1 MAAFSRSDYQRMGNP
16 MASRIS
22 KLCWL
27 AGTMLLW
34 VGSVH
39 AQDQQAMQA
48 PGAEAPRPRICL
60 ALGGGGARGMSHLG
74 ILRVLEEMRVPVDCV
89 SGTSI
94 GSIVGGLYA
103 MGFSLDEIEDVVLTT
118 DWEAMFSDRPPRRE
132 MAHRRRQDDLSQMI
146 NLDLGVDAGGLKLPR
161 GMIQGQNMLVFLRRL
176 SKDYALVK
184 NFDDFPIPFRAV
196 ATDIETG
203 ESVVISSGDLSR
215 AVRASIGI
223 PALLAP
229 VEIDGRWLVDG
240 GLFANVP
247 VDAAHSMDADV
258 VIAVD
263 VGFPT
268 RTREQLES
276 AIEIADQTVTL
287 MMRKG
292 TEEQLGKLGEAD
304 VIIVPKLGDMSS
316 AAFDSAVELIE
327 IGERAA
333 RAVAQSLARYS
344 LAPDE
349 YAAHLQVRGNRVAGG
364 RLPAVKEIQ
373 VEVDGKISDKAIL
386 AWMSRGA
393 GDVLDLDVLERDV
406 QRIYGQGVFE
416 SVDYSLVPEDDQ
428 AILEID
434 AIQKS
439 WGPNFLKF
447 GVILQENFE
456 GDSDLSVSARYTMTQ
471 VNPLA
476 AEWRTDLEMGSDSRL
491 FTEFYQPLSYGSPY
505 FLAISAEG
513 NQRIL
518 AIYEDAIDDPIGEV
532 RYRNLELRFDV
543 GKAAF
548 GLGEFRLGVLRGR
561 AQRRLR
567 VGDPDKPRLA
577 DSDIDQGEV
586 AFRFEHDSLDQV
598 PFARDGSLVY
608 VEAAASRQGLGAT
621 ASFDRYRLNGT
632 TAWSTGGFTALF
644 GLELGSYRNASPLD
658 SIEPFALGGFLRL
671 SGLNRSE
678 LTGHHLA
685 LGKVVLLQRLDEMS
699 FGSIPLYLGG
709 SMELGNTWQDLDNMS
724 IGSAL
729 WSGSGFIAADTF
741 LGPVYLGA
749 GLTEGRR
756 GSLFLA
762 IGRQY

>member
-1 MAAFSRSDYQRMGNP
+1 

-22 KLCWL
+22 KVCCL
-27 AGTMLLW
+27 ATCMLSW
-34 VGSVH
+34 AGS
-39 AQDQQAMQA
+39 ATA
-48 PGAEAPRPRICL
+48 AEELQVSAAENQRPRICL
-60 ALGGGGARGMSHLG
+60 ALGGGGARGMAHLG
-74 ILRVLEEMRVPVDCV
+74 ILRVLEEMRIPVDCIA
-89 SGTSI
+89 GTSI

-103 MGFSLDEIEDVVLTT
+103 LGYSLDEIDDVVMTT
-118 DWEAMFSDRPPRRE
+118 DWEAMFSDHPPRRE
-132 MAHRRRQDDLSQMI
+132 MSHRRRQDDISQMI
-146 NLDLGVDAGGLKLPR
+146 GLDIGVDTSGLKLPR
-161 GMIQGQNMLVFLRRL
+161 GLIQGQNMLVFLRRL

-184 NFDDFPIPFRAV
+184 NFDDYPIPFRAV

-203 ESVVISSGDLSR
+203 ESVAIRVGDLSR

-247 VDAAHSMDADV
+247 VDAAHSMGADV

-263 VGFPT
+263 VGFPS
-268 RTREQLES
+268 RTRDQLKS

-292 TEEQLGKLGEAD
+292 TEEQLKKLGEAD
-304 VIIVPKLGDMSS
+304 VIIVPELGDTSS
-316 AAFDSAVELIE
+316 AAFDSAVELME
-327 IGERAA
+327 IGDRAA
-333 RAVAQSLARYS
+333 RAMSESLARYS
-344 LAPDE
+344 LARDE
-349 YAAHLQVRGNRVAGG
+349 YAAHLQARENRATVASM
-364 RLPAVKEIQ
+364 PVVKNID

-386 AWMSRGA
+386 AWMSHGA
-393 GDVLDLDVLERDV
+393 GDVLSLDAIETDV

-416 SVDYSLVPEDDQ
+416 SVDYSLTPEGDQ

-434 AIQKS
+434 AVQKS

-447 GVILQENFE
+447 GVMLQENFE
-456 GDSDLSVSARYTMTQ
+456 GDSDLRVSSRYTMTQ

-476 AEWRTDLEMGSDSRL
+476 AEWRTELEMGSDSRL

-505 FLAISAEG
+505 FLAVSAEG

-518 AIYEDAIDDPIGEV
+518 TIYEDAVDDPIGEV
-532 RYRNLELRFDV
+532 RYRNLEFRFDL
-543 GKAAF
+543 GKEAF

-567 VGDPDKPRLA
+567 VGDPSEPRLA

-586 AFRFEHDSLDQV
+586 SFRFEHDSLDLV
-598 PFARDGSLVY
+598 PFSRDGSLVY

-621 ASFDRYRLNGT
+621 ANFDRYRFKGT

-644 GLELGSYRNASPLD
+644 GLELSAYRNALPTD
-658 SIEPFALGGFLRL
+658 SIEPFTLGGFLRL
-671 SGLNRSE
+671 SGLNRNE
-678 LTGHHLA
+678 LTGQYLG
-685 LGKVVLLQRLDEMS
+685 LGKVIFMQRLDEMS

-709 SMELGNTWQDLDNMS
+709 SMELGNTWQDLDNVG
-724 IGSAL
+724 IGDAL

-749 GLTEGRR
+749 GLTQGRR

-762 IGRQY
+762 IGYQY